1 MSLAVLEET
10 DATQNYWCRVR
21 TKNVAAEME
30 IRFILNMRVDKI
42 QLNAFWDR
50 DVPNFILK

>member
-1 MSLAVLEET
+1 MYYISLQNLLIFIVSLTVLEET

-30 IRFILNMRVDKI
+30 ICFILNMRVDKI
-42 QLNAFWDR
+42 
-50 DVPNFILK
+50 